1 MMVADASVWINL
13 AATGQA
19 HKILGA
25 IQQRLAITDVV
36 LAELERGRPKGRLAA
51 DEVAALVHL
60 GLAEVIALQRG
71 DETLFLSL
79 VNGTAAET
87 LDDGEAATLAC
98 AEGLRACAVI
108 DERKATLIAARRLKQ
123 LEVRTTTDL
132 LLSAEVRTALGDA
145 GLAHAL
151 FNALS
156 LARMRP
162 TDHHAR
168 QVVELLGEER
178 ASNCPSLPARLRICP
193 SPA

>member
-25 IQQRLAITDVV
+25 IEQRLAITEIA
-36 LAELERGRPKGRLAA
+36 LAELERGRPKGRRAA
-51 DEVAALVHL
+51 DEVVALVHL
-60 GLAEVIALQRG
+60 GLVEVLALQRG
-71 DETLFLSL
+71 DEALFLSL
-79 VNGTAAET
+79 VSGAAAET

-132 LLSAEVRTALGDA
+132 LLSAEVRAALGDA
-145 GLAHAL
+145 GLADAL
-151 FNALS
+151 LNALT

-162 TDHHAR
+162 PDHHVS
-168 QVVELLGEER
+168 QVVELVGEER
-178 ASNCPSLPARLRICP
+178 ASNCPSLPARLRIAL
-193 SPA
+193 SSV